1 MKDTGSLID
10 QPDLTKNKMWGVV
23 MQTVEPDSTIE
34 ATKIVVK
41 ILNSAYGNYYLDKVA
56 ADSDQIDKNK
66 CKKLLSLLKDVW
78 RNPGKMGH

>member
-1 MKDTGSLID
+1 
-10 QPDLTKNKMWGVV
+10 

-41 ILNSAYGNYYLDKVA
+41 ILNSAYENYFLDKVA

-66 CKKLLSLLKDVW
+66 CKKLLSLLKDV
-78 RNPGKMGH
+78 